1 MIDLNEFKN
10 SYKNIYASAKYNSQ
24 SKILKSRN
32 ESYDSSVAVEDHQDV
47 LLINQEEYSIQRI
60 VREWFNKGPINF
72 EAKIG
77 THPDFKE
84 IEGTEAYVNQHITT
98 IFVDIKNS
106 TRLSLIYPLE
116 DVFQIKNS
124 ILRAASELVRAM
136 DGHVHRFMGDA
147 LMAYFGSKHKS
158 KESSIME
165 AISCASMLRIFMSE
179 SVLPF
184 LSERFNDDFDI
195 GFRVG
200 LDFGKDEEILWSSY
214 GYGNVAEV
222 TATSF
227 FVDVA
232 SKLQSLAS
240 KDQIMIGDNLLK
252 FIDFPDIF
260 QKIKTKV
267 IDDKEIEM
275 PLLKPNYSLKD
286 GSKLNY
292 NIRQLSQEKFIEVLP
307 IPTSIKS
314 KYSKKITNNNGVSFN
329 AVITDKS
336 DNKENYHSISRCL
349 EKNTDIDFVLKINRS
364 GFNQDRF
371 PLKYR
376 FSKKNHGNE
385 ANNEKSLEPEIKDGV
400 IYFPKN
406 NLTHQYSPATAVF
419 SRSTAYRGL
428 HTVNAQIIDNQGTV
442 LYSEVIGI
450 HVQ

>member
-1 MIDLNEFKN
+1 MIDLNDFKN
-10 SYKNIYASAKYNSQ
+10 SYAKIYRSEKYSSRN
-24 SKILKSRN
+24 KLLKSKN
-32 ESYDSSVAVEDHQDV
+32 ESYASSVAVEDHQDT

-60 VREWFNKGPINF
+60 VRNWFDKGSINYNSQ
-72 EAKIG
+72 IG

-84 IEGTEAYVNQHITT
+84 IEGTENYVKQHITT

-106 TRLSLIYPLE
+106 TRLSLIYPIE

-147 LMAYFGSKHKS
+147 LMAYFGNSQKS

-184 LSERFNDDFDI
+184 LREYFDEEFDI

-200 LDFGKDEEILWSSY
+200 IDFGEDDEILWASY
-214 GYGNVAEV
+214 GYGNVTEV

-260 QKIKTKV
+260 HKIKTKV
-267 IDDKEIEM
+267 VDGIEIEI
-275 PLLKPNYSLKD
+275 PLLKPNYSLKN
-286 GSKLNY
+286 GARLNY
-292 NIRQLSQEKFIEVLP
+292 NIRQLSQENFIEVLP
-307 IPTSIKS
+307 IPTPIKS
-314 KYSKKITNNNGVSFN
+314 KYSNKIINNNSVSFQAFIKN
-329 AVITDKS
+329 TSSKR
-336 DNKENYHSISRCL
+336 EFYPSISRCL
-349 EKNTDIDFVLKINRS
+349 EKNTNIDFILKINRS
-364 GFNQDRF
+364 GFNHEKF
-371 PLKYR
+371 PLKYK
-376 FSKKNHGNE
+376 FTKKNYGTE
-385 ANNEKSLEPEIKDGV
+385 ANNENSLEPEIETGNV
-400 IYFPKN
+400 IFHKN
-406 NLTHQYSPATAVF
+406 NLTHQYSPATAIF

-428 HTVNAQIIDNQGTV
+428 HTVNAQIIDNQGQV

-450 HVQ
+450 HVK